1 MPENDG
7 AAQDPTVAAG
17 PPGPPVA
24 YPAPPAGY
32 PVPPG
37 GYPPESMAAYYFGPP
52 IPDDAPYEP
61 LAIAALVSGLLFM
74 PFAWVLAIF
83 GAARAARLRRKG
95 RVMAVIVGRMA
106 GS

>member
-7 AAQDPTVAAG
+7 AAQGPTVAAG

-32 PVPPG
+32 PAPPG
-37 GYPPESMAAYYFGPP
+37 GYPPQSMAAYYFGPP

-83 GAARAARLRRKG
+83 GASRAARLRRKG
-95 RVMAVIVGRMA
+95 RVMAVIGGWMA